1 MQSTHEK
8 KKKNRGIGGGGGGG
22 GGDIHPEERKYDM
35 IQGVYNICDS
45 RK

>member
-8 KKKNRGIGGGGGGG
+8 KKKNRGGGGGVV

-35 IQGVYNICDS
+35 IQGVYNISGS